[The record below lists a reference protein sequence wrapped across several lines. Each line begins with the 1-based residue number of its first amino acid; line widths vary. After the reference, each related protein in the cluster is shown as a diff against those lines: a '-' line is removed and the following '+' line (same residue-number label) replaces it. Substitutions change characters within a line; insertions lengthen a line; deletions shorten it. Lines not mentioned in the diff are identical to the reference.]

1 MSKKGEVGGC
11 WCDIGVGDVGGVDTV
26 GCVGDVDVCGELM
39 SKS

>member
-11 WCDIGVGDVGGVDTV
+11 RFDIDVGDVGGVDAIC
-26 GCVGDVDVCGELM
+26 GVGDVDVCGELM